1 MIYVK
6 RIRNGLTHIGKKT
19 IQCVAFCCPLFSL
32 AQQGDGIR
40 DTSKH
45 TGIHEELNMLQFYNR
60 SAITGFHNAWK
71 TSSKNKF
78 VVVHVGD
85 SHVQPDIYPHEI
97 RKRMQFLHG
106 DGGRGMVF
114 PYSTADSYYSH
125 QYTGSHTG
133 TWRWGKT
140 MRIPPAL
147 PLGVMGM
154 ACRTKDPEASFEIT
168 FKEPVPEH
176 YTRLKLFCRK
186 SRCSFDLVVESGGTE
201 IRVNVDSIP
210 GDRLPYYEISIPVPN
225 PTIRVKLV
233 KNADCDS
240 LFEFYGMSLESTRPG
255 GFMIHSCGVGASRFR
270 ATLYEPLFVEQV
282 KALDA
287 DVVILDYGTN
297 DYLYDDDIKPELRSE
312 IVQVIAKVRAAVPNA
327 TIVLPTVQDLFR
339 KGRHRNSGDDFC
351 ELIHSIA
358 REQNCVV
365 WDWFWISGGNYSI
378 KTWEKF
384 GLAQYDLVHLTK
396 PGYELKGQFFSE
408 AMINT
413 ATFLDAYAAA
423 DSLVFKRDS
432 LDKHVSAETHNTAS
446 TYTPDVKGR
455 YAYKYKIKNGDN
467 LGAIAMRYGVTVS
480 QLMAWNN
487 LRSTQII
494 AGRTLIIYRR
504 KK

>member
-1 MIYVK
+1 MIFVK
-6 RIRNGLTHIGKKT
+6 RIQHGLTHIGKT
-19 IQCVAFCCPLFSL
+19 ILQWVICCCPLVAL
-32 AQQGDGIR
+32 AQGEAIR

-45 TGIHEELNMLQFYNR
+45 TGIHEELNMLQFYKR
-60 SAITGFHNAWK
+60 TAISGFHNAWK
-71 TSSKNKF
+71 NSAKNKF

-85 SHVQPDIYPHEI
+85 SHVQPDMYPHEL
-97 RKRMQFLHG
+97 RKRMQFMHG
-106 DGGRGMVF
+106 EGGRGMVF
-114 PYSTADSYYSH
+114 PYSTADSYSSH
-125 QYTGSHTG
+125 QYTNSSTG
-133 TWRWGKT
+133 KWRWGKT

-154 ACRTKDPEASFEIT
+154 ASRTNDETASFEIT
-168 FKEPVPEH
+168 FKDPVPEH

-186 SRCSFDLVVESGGTE
+186 QRCSYDLIVISGGSE
-201 IRVNVDSIP
+201 VRIDVDSIP
-210 GDRLPYYEISIPVPN
+210 GDKLPYYEMTIPAPN
-225 PTIRVKLV
+225 PTISVKLV
-233 KNADCDS
+233 KNAECDS
-240 LFEFYGMSLESTRPG
+240 VFEFYGMSLESARPG
-255 GFMIHSCGVGASRFR
+255 GFMIHSCGVGASRYR
-270 ATLYEPLFVEQV
+270 ATLFEPLFVEQV
-282 KALDA
+282 KALEA

-297 DYLYDDDIKPELRSE
+297 DYLYDDEIKPELRNE
-312 IVQVIAKVRAAVPNA
+312 IIQVIAKVRTAVPNA
-327 TIVLPTVQDLFR
+327 TIIMPTVQDLFR

-358 REQNCVV
+358 KEQNCVV

-396 PGYELKGQFFSE
+396 PGYELKGQFLSE
-408 AMINT
+408 AFINT
-413 ATFLDAYAAA
+413 ATFLDAYATA

-432 LDKHVSAETHNTAS
+432 LDKHVSTETHTAS
-446 TYTPDVKGR
+446 RYQADVKGR

-494 AGRTLIIYRR
+494 AGRYLIIYRR